1 MAGLRQGEC
10 SRQSIKE
17 LYKVLAAFNTDNG
30 TFYAPKDKPYPLCF
44 LSKCGKSLSVS
55 KVCFCRGFGG
65 CGNDAINV
73 CKKSVKFQPCAI
85 TRKPSCKHV
94 ASFYIES
101 IGISMQN
108 IVVHISLIYYCSALK
123 LAVAPSHI

>member
-30 TFYAPKDKPYPLCF
+30 TFYAPKDKPYPPLFFVQMHGNRF
-44 LSKCGKSLSVS
+44 LFQKYAFAG
-55 KVCFCRGFGG
+55 GFAGG

-101 IGISMQN
+101 IGIS
-108 IVVHISLIYYCSALK
+108 
-123 LAVAPSHI
+123 